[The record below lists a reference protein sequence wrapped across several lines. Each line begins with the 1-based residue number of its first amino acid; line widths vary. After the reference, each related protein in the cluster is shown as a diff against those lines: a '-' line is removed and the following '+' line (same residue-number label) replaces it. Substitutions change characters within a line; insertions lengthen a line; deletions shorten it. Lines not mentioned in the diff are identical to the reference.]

1 MILKILN
8 YIIKLLINFK
18 NKIEKY
24 LLKDNLTLI
33 ITSRNTL
40 GRNIQFV
47 LSNKKLLEKK
57 DLFYQI
63 HRYLMNNKDFLDFGE
78 NKVIIVSGRIKNET
92 FNLHHNI
99 LIKNNTTSLAFARLR
114 AKVDDYWDNIEDI
127 LENRYED
134 GYAIDGIPII
144 EINVWNLD
152 HLANK
157 KIKITRNALTGRDI
171 FTVTDK
177 EVMKDLKKIESRKS
191 MGNKK
196 FYSTSCFTSVKP
208 KRPEAKTPAKN

>member
-1 MILKILN
+1 MMILKILN

-114 AKVDDYWDNIEDI
+114 AKVDDY
-127 LENRYED
+127 
-134 GYAIDGIPII
+134 
-144 EINVWNLD
+144 
-152 HLANK
+152 
-157 KIKITRNALTGRDI
+157 
-171 FTVTDK
+171 
-177 EVMKDLKKIESRKS
+177 
-191 MGNKK
+191 
-196 FYSTSCFTSVKP
+196 
-208 KRPEAKTPAKN
+208 